1 MCAREEQHDKPLPRY
16 VEKELRAF
24 LDCGDLSCGFAL
36 ARCRDCDR
44 QIAVAFSCKRRGV
57 CGSCIAR
64 RMADASAHLV
74 DWVFPVVPVRQW
86 VLSVPFELR
95 LLLARDAAAYG
106 AVTRFF
112 AEEVMR
118 FQARRAVELGIAN
131 RTRFV
136 RSAGITAQQR

>member
-1 MCAREEQHDKPLPRY
+1 MCAREEQHDKPLTRY

-95 LLLARDAAAYG
+95 LLLARDAADPLAPY
-106 AVTRFF
+106 F
-112 AEEVMR
+112 AGSSLCHTAAAPAGCELIMR
-118 FQARRAVELGIAN
+118 FPPSHL
-131 RTRFV
+131 
-136 RSAGITAQQR
+136 